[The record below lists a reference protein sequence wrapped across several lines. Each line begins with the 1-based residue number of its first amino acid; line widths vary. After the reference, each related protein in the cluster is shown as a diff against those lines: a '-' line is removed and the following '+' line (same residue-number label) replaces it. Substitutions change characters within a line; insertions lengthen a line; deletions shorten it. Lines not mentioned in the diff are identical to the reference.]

1 MSRFH
6 VRPAIPDDADALAPL
21 LEQLGYPAPPEQ
33 VRARIARAAAD
44 PAYDAF
50 VAEDAEGIVG
60 LVAVQLGWP
69 FERDGPFVRVIA
81 LVTDA
86 RARRCGVGA
95 RLMAEAERWARER
108 GADQVHLTANLRREE
123 AHRFYEGAGY
133 ARTGYRFVRP
143 LE

>member
-1 MSRFH
+1 MGAFL
-6 VRPAIPDDADALAPL
+6 VRPATLADADALAPL
-21 LEQLGYPAPPEQ
+21 LGQLGYPSPPEK

-86 RARRCGVGA
+86 RARRRGVGA

-123 AHRFYEGAGY
+123 AHRFYEEAGY
-133 ARTGYRFVRP
+133 ARTGWRFVRP